1 MILRFRAG
9 GRSALA
15 ALALLAS
22 TALTVT
28 PSSAAAQMFGGG
40 GGIGGLFGGS
50 GGGGCGGESD
60 GLFGLIV
67 SAAVG
72 YFTGGVGGAAMGAG
86 SSLAGG
92 GQGQSPGCPIVESK
106 PLMVEEMVQR
116 QEVEIIAQTAHMLT
130 QIDNMIRMRA
140 LSGLD
145 SGGAVAARLGETR
158 RAADGVDRV
167 QWNLDGVDR
176 QFTALYPDVLPTNLD
191 AKGLAAHQ
199 AEQARLARDASRAS
213 KRVSADVATG
223 IEAYPQRARDLMAA
237 LKACDGQTCAI
248 DAGTQATLLNAE
260 MAGQLLMLQAA
271 HGRAL
276 EAQLDYEQAAIER
289 ARQQTILSWRGLDTY
304 GAPGS

>member
-9 GRSALA
+9 ACSALA

-40 GGIGGLFGGS
+40 GLGGMFGGS

-106 PLMVEEMVQR
+106 PLMVEGMVQR

-140 LSGLD
+140 LSDLD
-145 SGGAVAARLGETR
+145 SGGSVAARLGETR
-158 RAADGVDRV
+158 RAADGVGRV
-167 QWNLDGVDR
+167 QWSLDGVDR

-191 AKGLAAHQ
+191 AEELAAHQ

-213 KRVSADVATG
+213 KRVSADVVTG
-223 IEAYPQRARDLMAA
+223 IEAYPQRARDLTAA

-248 DAGTQATLLNAE
+248 DTGAQATLLNAE

-276 EAQLDYEQAAIER
+276 EAQLDYEQAAVER

>member
-9 GRSALA
+9 ACSALA

-40 GGIGGLFGGS
+40 GLGGMFGGS
-50 GGGGCGGESD
+50 GGGCGGESD

-106 PLMVEEMVQR
+106 PLMVEGMVQR

-140 LSGLD
+140 LSDLD

-158 RAADGVDRV
+158 RAADGVGRV
-167 QWNLDGVDR
+167 QWSLDGVDR
-176 QFTALYPDVLPTNLD
+176 QFTALYPDVLPNGLD
-191 AKGLAAHQ
+191 AEGVVAHQ

-213 KRVSADVATG
+213 KRVSADVVTG
-223 IEAYPQRARDLMAA
+223 IEAYPERARDLMAA

-248 DAGTQATLLNAE
+248 DAGAQATLLNAE

-276 EAQLDYEQAAIER
+276 EAQLDYEQAAVER
-289 ARQQTILSWRGLDTY
+289 ARQQAILSWRGLDTY